1 MNNLDVTTLANSPEF
16 KTLVR
21 MRRNLAL
28 PIVVFVIVTYFGFI
42 SLIAFYPSV
51 LAQTVGGQV
60 SIGIYA
66 GLLLLLTSFIAT
78 VIYIRVS
85 DKKIAALQKEIQDKY
100 K

>member
-1 MNNLDVTTLANSPEF
+1 MNNLDVTEISNSPEF
-16 KTLVR
+16 KSLVR

-28 PIVVFVIVTYFGFI
+28 PIVLFVIMTYFGFI
-42 SLIAFYPSV
+42 SLIAFNPAV
-51 LAQTVGGQV
+51 LAQTLGGHI

-78 VIYIRVS
+78 VIYVRVS